1 MVIIFNK
8 ELFSVFKM
16 EHRTPGNLRGF
27 VQAKMRNFRTG
38 TMIEHRFSSEDKVE
52 RASLDEQEMEYLYD
66 DGEYF
71 YFMNTT
77 TFDLERGF
85 SPMAPAMMI
94 TRDIASAM
102 SVTPMIVGNP
112 M

>member
-1 MVIIFNK
+1 VI
-8 ELFSVFKM
+8 E
-16 EHRTPGNLRGF
+16 
-27 VQAKMRNFRTG
+27 A
-38 TMIEHRFSSEDKVE
+38 
-52 RASLDEQEMEYLYD
+52 ASLNQGKEI
-66 DGEYF
+66 GI
-71 YFMNTT
+71 MNTT

>member
-1 MVIIFNK
+1 MPKPTPIATFLPLSPSVI
-8 ELFSVFKM
+8 E
-16 EHRTPGNLRGF
+16 
-27 VQAKMRNFRTG
+27 A
-38 TMIEHRFSSEDKVE
+38 
-52 RASLDEQEMEYLYD
+52 ASLNQGKEI
-66 DGEYF
+66 GI
-71 YFMNTT
+71 MNTT

>member
-1 MVIIFNK
+1 
-8 ELFSVFKM
+8 
-16 EHRTPGNLRGF
+16 
-27 VQAKMRNFRTG
+27 
-38 TMIEHRFSSEDKVE
+38 
-52 RASLDEQEMEYLYD
+52 
-66 DGEYF
+66 
-71 YFMNTT
+71 MNTT